1 MRLAL
6 LTVAD
11 HLYANRVVN
20 HLLAHQEVVG
30 IAESDVLLHGRTRSE
45 ALRRYWETSGPD
57 YVLHQGLKQGVTRAA
72 TGLCATLGRGRPGDC
87 YFGYRRTAAA
97 RGIPVARV
105 ARVNGARGHSLLRA
119 WQPDLLV
126 SVFFNQILTPSTLA
140 LAKLGAINGHPA
152 ALPRYRGVSPVF
164 WALANGES
172 QVGFTVHRIDRD
184 IDTGEVLAQATVAV
198 RPEDTEHS
206 LYWRLAGESL
216 PLFDAALRLLA
227 SGASAAVT
235 PPEGEPSYYS
245 LPTREAVRRF
255 RQGGRRF
262 FRVGELLG
270 AAR

>member
-1 MRLAL
+1 VRLVL
-6 LTVAD
+6 LTAAD

-30 IAESDVLLHGRTRSE
+30 IAESDVLLHGRSRPQ
-45 ALRRYWETSGPD
+45 ALRRYWETSGPS
-57 YVLHQGLKQGVTRAA
+57 YVIHQGVKQGVTRAV
-72 TGLCATLGRGRPGDC
+72 TGLCATLGRGRPGDR

-105 ARVNGARGHSLLRA
+105 ARVNGAGGQALLRE
-119 WQPDLLV
+119 WNPDLLV
-126 SVFFNQILTPSTLA
+126 SVFFNQILAPSTLGLAA
-140 LAKLGAINGHPA
+140 LGGINGHPA

-164 WALANGES
+164 WALANGEP
-172 QVGFTVHRIDRD
+172 QVGFTVHRIDRG
-184 IDTGEVLAQATVAV
+184 IDTGEVLAQARVAV

-216 PLFDAALRLLA
+216 ALFDAALRRVA
-227 SGASAAVT
+227 SGGSAAAR
-235 PPEGEPSYYS
+235 PLDGEPSYYS

-270 AAR
+270 SAR